1 MKFLLVIFLFCSS
14 TYSQSQD
21 KIPAKIQQ
29 EIKRGIDYYNLSL
42 YEESKKIFLDL
53 LYSDEGKKYEAEIRY
68 HLGLA
73 SFYEQNYSDA
83 KIQWKMLIR
92 KFPTNQH
99 STELSRTA
107 ERWGVIADERESIKE
122 ENREF
127 QDDKKFGLLFWNY
140 KNPDS
145 KLLYGELKDA
155 GVAAKYYEKLY
166 DKYDDPN
173 KKFEISVR
181 LFALFAGFNENDFGL
196 GNQSTYGAT
205 SSADPYKSLTLAQ
218 FTQKAMSQLKAME
231 NNLTSEFD
239 VNKSEFIM
247 WNYLWAVKLSDS
259 QFWSEKAKSNNYSE
273 PYFAKVIG
281 LTNAEPNNIY
291 RLFSIMYLGDNA
303 EKYVVSDEQLAKY
316 ESFGLT
322 VNDVTEFVK
331 KGIPEEYWVELNQR
345 NFDYSLIY
353 DNASFIRSIKLEKL
367 LKKYNLISTYSF
379 EDLQSDIQ
387 NIDKWSTLFFSPNTP
402 KSNEELM
409 SFINKSFNCTDIDAD
424 CFTKNKNVIKQ
435 NIVRRLQGGPSR
447 QIGDDHIFVSLLPIS
462 TLVII
467 KKNNISDKAFTK
479 LYIKERKVFWQ

>member
-99 STELSRTA
+99 SRELSRTA

-127 QDDKKFGLLFWNY
+127 QDDKNFGELFWDSGRAENKLLF
-140 KNPDS
+140 
-145 KLLYGELKDA
+145 GELKDPS
-155 GVAAKYYEKLY
+155 VAVKYHEKLY
-166 DKYDDPN
+166 EKYDDPN
-173 KKFEISVR
+173 KKFEISLI
-181 LFALFAGFNENDFGL
+181 LFQLYSGINENKYGYK
-196 GNQSTYGAT
+196 NQSTYGTAV
-205 SSADPYKSLTLAQ
+205 SDDPYKSLTLAA
-218 FTQKAMSQLKAME
+218 FTQKTAEILNQME
-231 NNLTSEFD
+231 TNLTGEFD
-239 VNKSEFIM
+239 INNATFIQA
-247 WNYLWAVKLSDS
+247 NYLWAVRLSDS
-259 QFWSEKAKSNNYSE
+259 EFWSEKAKSNINSE
-273 PYFAKVIG
+273 PYFAKVIS

-435 NIVRRLQGGPSR
+435 NIARRLQGGPSR
-447 QIGDDHIFVSLLPIS
+447 QIGDDQIFVSLLPIS

>member
-99 STELSRTA
+99 SRELSRTA

-127 QDDKKFGLLFWNY
+127 QDDKNFGELFWDSGRAENKLLF
-140 KNPDS
+140 
-145 KLLYGELKDA
+145 GELKDPS
-155 GVAAKYYEKLY
+155 VAVKYHEKLY
-166 DKYDDPN
+166 EKYDDPN
-173 KKFEISVR
+173 KKFEISLI
-181 LFALFAGFNENDFGL
+181 LFQLYSGINENKYGYK
-196 GNQSTYGAT
+196 NQSTYGTAV
-205 SSADPYKSLTLAQ
+205 SDDPYKSLTLAA
-218 FTQKAMSQLKAME
+218 FTQKTAEILNQME
-231 NNLTSEFD
+231 TNLTGEFD
-239 VNKSEFIM
+239 INNATFIQA
-247 WNYLWAVKLSDS
+247 NYLWAVRLSDS
-259 QFWSEKAKSNNYSE
+259 EFWSEKAKSNINSE
-273 PYFAKVIG
+273 PYFAKVIS

-435 NIVRRLQGGPSR
+435 NIARRLQGGPSR

>member
-1 MKFLLVIFLFCSS
+1 
-14 TYSQSQD
+14 
-21 KIPAKIQQ
+21 
-29 EIKRGIDYYNLSL
+29 
-42 YEESKKIFLDL
+42 
-53 LYSDEGKKYEAEIRY
+53 
-68 HLGLA
+68 
-73 SFYEQNYSDA
+73 
-83 KIQWKMLIR
+83 
-92 KFPTNQH
+92 
-99 STELSRTA
+99 
-107 ERWGVIADERESIKE
+107 
-122 ENREF
+122 
-127 QDDKKFGLLFWNY
+127 
-140 KNPDS
+140 
-145 KLLYGELKDA
+145 
-155 GVAAKYYEKLY
+155 
-166 DKYDDPN
+166 
-173 KKFEISVR
+173 
-181 LFALFAGFNENDFGL
+181 
-196 GNQSTYGAT
+196 
-205 SSADPYKSLTLAQ
+205 
-218 FTQKAMSQLKAME
+218 MSQLKAME

-247 WNYLWAVKLSDS
+247 WNYLWAVQLSDS

-447 QIGDDHIFVSLLPIS
+447 QIGDDQIFVSLLPIS

>member
-1 MKFLLVIFLFCSS
+1 MKFLLYILLTFSFI
-14 TYSQSQD
+14 YPQSKE
-21 KIPAKIQQ
+21 KIPPKIQQ
-29 EIKRGIDYYNLSL
+29 EINRGIDYYNLSL
-42 YEESKKIFLDL
+42 YEDSKKIFLDL

-68 HLGLA
+68 HLGL
-73 SFYEQNYSDA
+73 SSLYERNFADT
-83 KIQWKMLIR
+83 KIQWKILIK
-92 KFPTNQH
+92 KFPTNKR
-99 STELSRTA
+99 SRELSRTA
-107 ERWGVIADERESIKE
+107 DRWERFEDERESNKE

-127 QDDKKFGLLFWNY
+127 ADDKRFGLLFWDY
-140 KNPDS
+140 KTPDE

-155 GVAAKYYEKLY
+155 GVAVKYYEKMY
-166 DKYDDPN
+166 DNYDDPR

-181 LFALFAGFNENDFGL
+181 LFALYAGFNQNNYGYD
-196 GNQSTYGAT
+196 NQSSYGK
-205 SSADPYKSLTLAQ
+205 SVSDDPYKSLSLSA
-218 FTQKAMSQLKAME
+218 FDQKSKEMLKQME

-239 VNKSEFIM
+239 VNNSSFIM

-259 QFWSEKAKSNNYSE
+259 QFWSEKAKSNSQSE

-281 LTNAEPNNIY
+281 LTNAEPNNTY

-322 VNDVTEFVK
+322 VNDLTVLAK
-331 KGIPEEYWVELNQR
+331 KGIPEEYWVEINQR

-387 NIDKWSTLFFSPNTP
+387 NIDKWSTLFLSPNPP

-409 SFINKSFNCTDIDAD
+409 SFINKLFNCADIDAD
-424 CFTKNKNVIKQ
+424 CFTKNMNVIKQ
-435 NIVRRLQGGPSR
+435 NIVRELRGGPSR
-447 QIGDDHIFVSLLPIS
+447 QIGDDQLFVTFLPIS
-462 TLVII
+462 ALVII
-467 KKNNISDKAFTK
+467 KKNKISAEDFSK
-479 LYIKERKVFWQ
+479 LYIKERKVFWR